1 MRKIVL
7 SVAVAAMALSTTAS
21 ALEDI
26 KVSGQAKLWYE
37 TSDKGNY
44 SLFEK
49 QNSTGEV
56 VFKLGMTGK
65 QGNVGFGTTIYQA
78 SSMGLEGN
86 AINGYRSAATN
97 EDMFVGEAYVT
108 APMGASTSLKLG
120 KQELN
125 TPYLF
130 TETWNSLPN
139 TFNAAVV
146 TNKSIENLNLVAM
159 YVGQD
164 NADTF
169 KVDGDVNKQMFG
181 GAVVVG
187 ALYKNSAF
195 DANFWYTNVGNAG
208 GTDTGTMTAVTG
220 ASDSTY
226 YVGGSTVNAYWL
238 DAGTKV
244 ADIDLRA
251 YATVFDLAALSDNT
265 KAYALSAGTKV
276 GNFDLFAAASTV
288 SKDGGHSVAN
298 LSTGGKKSSL
308 PTEGVYTDG
317 MYVAQNDSNAFKIK
331 ASTKFGSTGVALQAI
346 NNTSDK
352 VATVSTGDYIAGKKA
367 YETTEVDLF
376 LTDKF
381 GDFSTTAILMHRSF
395 KDDAVDDKAG
405 GFYARFI
412 VALNF

>member
-1 MRKIVL
+1 MRKIIL

-26 KVSGQAKLWYE
+26 KVNGQAKLWYE
-37 TSDKGNY
+37 TNEVASN
-44 SLFEK
+44 SLFNK
-49 QNSTGEV
+49 DGASGDV

-65 QGNVGFGTTIYQA
+65 QGNVGFGTTVYQA

-86 AINGYRSAATN
+86 AINAYRSAATN

-108 APMGASTSLKLG
+108 APMGSMASLKLG

-146 TNKSIENLNLVAM
+146 TVKPVADLSLVAM

-181 GAVVVG
+181 GATVLG

-195 DANFWYTNVGNAG
+195 DVNAWYTHISNAG
-208 GTDTGTMTAVTG
+208 GTAPATAGALPGYKGGT
-220 ASDSTY
+220 
-226 YVGGSTVNAYWL
+226 TVNAGWL
-238 DAGTKV
+238 DAGTKLANV
-244 ADIDLRA
+244 NLRA
-251 YATVFDLAALSDNT
+251 YAAIFDVEANSDSTN
-265 KAYALSAGTKV
+265 AFALSAGTKV

-288 SKDGGHSVAN
+288 SEDGAHSVAN
-298 LSTGGKKSSL
+298 VSTSGKKSSL

-317 MYVAQNDSNAFKIK
+317 LYVAQNDSVAIK
-331 ASTKFGSTGVALQAI
+331 GKVSTKIASTGVALQVV
-346 NNTSDK
+346 NNKNDS
-352 VATVSTGDYIAGKKA
+352 VAVK
-367 YETTEVDLF
+367 ETTEVDLF

-395 KDDAVDDKAG
+395 DNDAEDTLNG
-405 GFYARFI
+405 GYYARFI

>member
-1 MRKIVL
+1 MRRIVL
-7 SVAVAAMALSTTAS
+7 SAAVAAMAFSTTAS

-37 TSDKGNY
+37 TNDLGHDR

-49 QNSTGEV
+49 EGSTGEV

-65 QGNVGFGTTIYQA
+65 QGNVGFGTTVYQA

-108 APMGASTSLKLG
+108 APMGSATSLKLG

-146 TNKSIENLNLVAM
+146 TNKSIENLSLVAM

-181 GAVVVG
+181 GAVVAG

-195 DANFWYTNVGNAG
+195 DANFWYTNIGNAG
-208 GTDTGTMTAVTG
+208 GTTTGGTSGYT
-220 ASDSTY
+220 
-226 YVGGSTVNAYWL
+226 GGSTVNAYWL
-238 DAGTKV
+238 DAGTKLANV
-244 ADIDLRA
+244 NLRA
-251 YATVFDLAALSDNT
+251 YATVFDLAANNDSTN
-265 KAYALSAGTKV
+265 AFALSAGTKV

-288 SKDGGHSVAN
+288 SEDGGHNVAN
-298 LSTGGKKSSL
+298 VSTAGKKSSL

-317 MYVAQNDSNAFKIK
+317 VYVAQNDSNAFKIK
-331 ASTKFGSTGVALQAI
+331 ASTKIGSTGVALQAV
-346 NNTSDK
+346 NNSNDS
-352 VATVSTGDYIAGKKA
+352 VAAK
-367 YETTEVDLF
+367 ETTEVDLF

-395 KDDAVDDKAG
+395 DDDATDRTSG

>member
-1 MRKIVL
+1 MRKIIL

-26 KVSGQAKLWYE
+26 KVNGQAKLWYE
-37 TSDKGNY
+37 TNDVNDN
-44 SLFEK
+44 SLFNREG
-49 QNSTGEV
+49 SSGEV

-65 QGNVGFGTTIYQA
+65 QGNVGFGTTVYQA

-108 APMGASTSLKLG
+108 APMGSMASLKLG

-146 TNKSIENLNLVAM
+146 TVKPVKDLSLVAM

-164 NADTF
+164 NADNF

-181 GAVVVG
+181 GATVLG
-187 ALYKNSAF
+187 ALYKTSSF
-195 DANFWYTNVGNAG
+195 DANLWYTHISNAG
-208 GTDTGTMTAVTG
+208 GTNTGTA
-220 ASDSTY
+220 ASGY
-226 YVGGSTVNAYWL
+226 IGGSTVNAGWL
-238 DAGTKV
+238 DVGTKI
-244 ADIDLRA
+244 ADINLRA
-251 YATVFDLAALSDNT
+251 YAALFDVEANSDTTN
-265 KAYALSAGTKV
+265 AFALSAGTKV
-276 GNFDLFAAASTV
+276 GNFDLFLAGSCV
-288 SKDGGHSVAN
+288 SEDGGHSVAN
-298 LSTGGKKSSL
+298 VSTSGKKSSL

-317 MYVAQNDSNAFKIK
+317 LYVAQNDSVAVKGK
-331 ASTKFGSTGVALQAI
+331 VSTKIGTTGVALQVV
-346 NNTSDK
+346 NNQNDS
-352 VATVSTGDYIAGKKA
+352 VKA
-367 YETTEVDLF
+367 LETTEVDLF
-376 LTDKF
+376 LTEKF
-381 GDFSTTAILMHRSF
+381 GDFSTTAILMNRSYEN
-395 KDDAVDDKAG
+395 DVAG
-405 GFYARFI
+405 TDNGTYVRLI

>member
-1 MRKIVL
+1 MRKIIL

-37 TSDKGNY
+37 TNEVASN
-44 SLFEK
+44 SLFNK
-49 QNSTGEV
+49 DGASGDV

-65 QGNVGFGTTIYQA
+65 QGNVGFGTTVYQA

-86 AINGYRSAATN
+86 AINAYRSAATN

-108 APMGASTSLKLG
+108 APMGSMASLKLG

-146 TNKSIENLNLVAM
+146 TVKPVADLSLVAM

-181 GAVVVG
+181 GATVLG
-187 ALYKNSAF
+187 ALYKNSSF
-195 DANFWYTNVGNAG
+195 DVNAWYTHISNAG
-208 GTDTGTMTAVTG
+208 GTAPATAGALPGYKGGT
-220 ASDSTY
+220 
-226 YVGGSTVNAYWL
+226 TVNAGWL
-238 DAGTKV
+238 DAGTKL
-244 ADIDLRA
+244 ADINLRA
-251 YATVFDLAALSDNT
+251 YAAIFDVEANSDSTN
-265 KAYALSAGTKV
+265 AFALSAGTKV

-288 SKDGGHSVAN
+288 SEDGAHSVAN
-298 LSTGGKKSSL
+298 VSTSGKKSSL

-317 MYVAQNDSNAFKIK
+317 LYVAQNDSVAIK
-331 ASTKFGSTGVALQAI
+331 GKVSTKVASTGVALQVV
-346 NNTSDK
+346 NNKNDS
-352 VATVSTGDYIAGKKA
+352 VAVK
-367 YETTEVDLF
+367 ETTEVDLF

-395 KDDAVDDKAG
+395 DNSVEDDKAG
-405 GFYARFI
+405 GVYARFI

>member
-1 MRKIVL
+1 MIVKKGKRMRKIVL

-37 TSDKGNY
+37 TSDVGHY
-44 SLFEK
+44 SVFEK
-49 QNSTGEV
+49 QNSTGEI

-181 GAVVVG
+181 GAVVAG

-195 DANFWYTNVGNAG
+195 DANFWYTNVGNAA
-208 GTDTGTMTAVTG
+208 GTAPASAG
-220 ASDSTY
+220 ALPGYTN
-226 YVGGSTVNAYWL
+226 GQTINAYWL

-244 ADIDLRA
+244 ADINLRA
-251 YATVFDLAALSDNT
+251 YATIFDLAKVSDSTN
-265 KAYALSAGTKV
+265 AYALSAGTKV

-298 LSTGGKKSSL
+298 LSTAGKKSSL

-317 MYVAQNDSNAFKIK
+317 VYVAQNDSTAFKIK
-331 ASTKFGSTGVALQAI
+331 ASTKLGSTGVALQAV
-346 NNTSDK
+346 NNTNDS
-352 VATVSTGDYIAGKKA
+352 VAAK
-367 YETTEVDLF
+367 ETTEVDLF

-395 KDDAVDDKAG
+395 KDDATDNVSG

>member
-1 MRKIVL
+1 MRKIIL

-26 KVSGQAKLWYE
+26 KVNGQAKLWYE
-37 TSDKGNY
+37 TNEVASN
-44 SLFEK
+44 SLF
-49 QNSTGEV
+49 NRDGASGDV

-65 QGNVGFGTTIYQA
+65 QGNVGFGTTVYQA

-86 AINGYRSAATN
+86 AINAYRSAATN

-108 APMGASTSLKLG
+108 APMGSMASLKLG

-146 TNKSIENLNLVAM
+146 TVKPVADLSLVAM

-181 GAVVVG
+181 GATVLG

-195 DANFWYTNVGNAG
+195 DVNAWYTHISNAG
-208 GTDTGTMTAVTG
+208 GTNTGTA
-220 ASDSTY
+220 ASGY
-226 YVGGSTVNAYWL
+226 IGGTTVNAGWL
-238 DAGTKV
+238 DAGTKI
-244 ADIDLRA
+244 ADINLRA
-251 YATVFDLAALSDNT
+251 YAAIFDVEANSDSTN
-265 KAYALSAGTKV
+265 AFALSAGTKV
-276 GNFDLFAAASTV
+276 GNFDLFLAGSTV
-288 SKDGGHSVAN
+288 SEDGGHSVAN
-298 LSTGGKKSSL
+298 VSTSGKKSAL

-317 MYVAQNDSNAFKIK
+317 LYVAQNDSVAIK
-331 ASTKFGSTGVALQAI
+331 GKVSTKIASTGVALQVV
-346 NNTSDK
+346 NNKNDS
-352 VATVSTGDYIAGKKA
+352 VAAK
-367 YETTEVDLF
+367 ETTEVDLF

-395 KDDAVDDKAG
+395 DNDAVDDSTG
-405 GFYARFI
+405 GVYARFI